1 MRKKP
6 LVLEGRQ
13 QNRPKPRLPGPQ
25 RTRKIAFLGSHH
37 SIHYAPWDDPTWEMW
52 SHASTRT
59 LCKRLPERLFDVH
72 PTWIRGTP
80 KGEAYLD
87 KIKAWP
93 APIYMAERYPEIPNA
108 VRYPKEL
115 MLSLYQ
121 PAGENVFT
129 SHAAWMAAL
138 ALYEGVTH
146 VGFWGISYGAGEERE
161 SQRES
166 LIYWIGLLRGAG
178 VQVHLPHTG
187 KYKVAINTYPMEL
200 YGYESHDKEG
210 KLVESYQPK
219 TAQLETPKGPVTMT
233 VVKGDPDKATFTRA
247 DIGEEPAS
255 SRAPWNWY
263 PKWKKDLIER
273 DTCQTKKNSKPPCKK
288 PPKRKSKPSSR
299 KTQTGG
305 TGRTK
310 ASRKPSASSPSTSTR
325 KGSQRQTKK
334 RSTRATGKRRSFQ
347 R

>member
-6 LVLEGRQ
+6 LILEGRQ
-13 QNRPKPRLPGPQ
+13 HNRPKPILPGPQ

-72 PTWIRGTP
+72 PVSVRDSP

-93 APIYMAERYPEIPNA
+93 TPIYMAEKYPEIPNA

-121 PAGENVFT
+121 PPGENVFT
-129 SHAAWMAAL
+129 SHAAWMSAL

-178 VQVHLPHTG
+178 VQVILPNSG
-187 KYKVAINTYPMEL
+187 KFKVSINTYPMEL
-200 YGYESHDKEG
+200 YGYESHDNQG
-210 KLVESYQPK
+210 LLVESYQPK
-219 TAQLETPKGPVTMT
+219 TAQLETPKGLVDMT
-233 VVKGDPDKATFTRA
+233 VIKGDPDKATFTRA
-247 DIGEEPAS
+247 DIGEEPAT

-263 PKWKKDLIER
+263 PKWKKELIER
-273 DTCQTKKNSKPPCKK
+273 DSCQQKTNSQPPCKK
-288 PPKRKSKPSSR
+288 PLKKKPKPSSR
-299 KTQTGG
+299 KTPTGG
-305 TGRTK
+305 TRKKK
-310 ASRKPSASSPSTSTR
+310 ASRKPSPSSRGTSTR
-325 KGSQRQTKK
+325 RKSR
-334 RSTRATGKRRSFQ
+334 TRTGGRKTPATGKRR
-347 R
+347 